1 MIVNILCPYCKK
13 MFRKEITNTKKS
25 GTLYSTLIKA
35 QEGHEGCGPFLAF
48 IDNNGSHRGSQKI
61 DHIDDVED
69 AQSENQV
76 YIDQALN
83 NINELDEKIRF
94 YHLKIPKKR
103 FKRSFEHKVASVKD
117 RAFMS
122 SRFYRNVFDFVRN
135 CRNENLFGMLSM
147 NSHQDLDG
155 SLVYGKYMGLLYIL
169 YWNNQKEI
177 KNKSWE
183 EIKGYT
189 NLTIEKLIELYE
201 LIDLFF

>member
-1 MIVNILCPYCKK
+1 
-13 MFRKEITNTKKS
+13 MFRKDIKNKKKS
-25 GTLYSTLIKA
+25 GTLYSTLIKE
-35 QEGHEGCGPFLAF
+35 QDGHKECGPFLAF
-48 IDNNGSHRGSQKI
+48 IDNNGMHRGSQKI
-61 DHIDDVED
+61 DHIDD
-69 AQSENQV
+69 ARSENEP
-76 YIDQALN
+76 YIDQALT

-94 YHLKIPKKR
+94 YHLKIPKRR

-122 SRFYRNVFDFVRN
+122 SRFYKNIFDFVNN
-135 CRNENLFGMLSM
+135 CKNESMFGMVSLD
-147 NSHQDLDG
+147 SHPDVDG

-177 KNKSWE
+177 KNKSWD